1 METIKQAVAN
11 AISEL
16 PDTANFSDIQVVL
29 ETLQEEFDNDS
40 EWEKTTEVK
49 AISFLEAAKEY
60 VGCIKDAPADLSTN
74 KAYFEGFG
82 L

>member
-16 PDTANFSDIQVVL
+16 PDTANFRDIQAVL
-29 ETLQEEFDNDS
+29 ETLRQEFHNN
-40 EWEKTTEVK
+40 TAGGITETK

-60 VGCIKDAPADLSTN
+60 VGCIKDGPPDLSTN